1 MFSRGSEVD
10 SETKQLGAS
19 KGLGATIRT
28 DISDDEGSDEEDNQ
42 AQDSR
47 AHATAHTADKPA
59 TSAAANKALSAKAV
73 PAPEISVGS
82 IHLMQGEHQGKA
94 LAAPAAAA
102 RKTDLASKS
111 LSLKPVLAPVPV
123 NAAARCLPALR
134 PPPPAQRKQGNCR
147 VSEEAPGLPSV
158 LCLVPRV

>member
-134 PPPPAQRKQGNCR
+134 PPAPCAAQTGKL
-147 VSEEAPGLPSV
+147 SGLRGSA
-158 LCLVPRV
+158 RST